1 VRYFFP
7 GFQDNPRLK
16 DVDTDLKVILK
27 QANKINHSG
36 ELSFPTCRFL
46 ALQRLMML
54 MMKGGVDNNIKKVMN
69 RLFVIVAKVQCVVCR
84 E

>member
-1 VRYFFP
+1 MRYFFP

-46 ALQRLMML
+46 ALQRLMM
-54 MMKGGVDNNIKKVMN
+54 KGGVDNIKKVMN